1 MGRKQKHARKA
12 RAGGGGGGALTRLR
26 GGFRSTVHSA
36 TGASKPRPTT
46 PLRRTITNLITIA
59 LVIAAAA
66 FLLRRFGVLH

>member
-1 MGRKQKHARKA
+1 MGHKRRHARKP
-12 RAGGGGGGALTRLR
+12 RGGGGGALTRLR
-26 GGFRSTVHSA
+26 GGFKSTVRSA

-59 LVIAAAA
+59 LLIAAAA